1 MPDILGKAEVA
12 SSILADGTT
21 ASGGFPP
28 MTEPPGRHPPP
39 SKPVGDPKAARLA
52 QALRDNLRRRK
63 ALAAIH
69 DPHSETAAHA
79 PQGEAAGHEPHGEAD
94 TDKPQGDA
102 DAGLRDRPGGGPRE
116 G

>member
-1 MPDILGKAEVA
+1 
-12 SSILADGTT
+12 
-21 ASGGFPP
+21 

-39 SKPVGDPKAARLA
+39 SKPVADPKAARLA

-63 ALAAIH
+63 APA
-69 DPHSETAAHA
+69 AAHA
-79 PQGEAAGHEPHGEAD
+79 PQGEAAGREPHGEAD

-102 DAGLRDRPGGGPRE
+102 SAGLRDRPGDGPRE